1 MKWILPVDR
10 ITAKDRRR
18 VGGKTYSLHRLHAA
32 GMPVPK
38 TVCITTDAYNAFLD
52 RTGLRERIQ
61 LELHRKDLG
70 DMRWEEIWDCAT
82 RIRNL
87 FLRPPLPAELENALS
102 GFLQDTFSDGPA
114 AVRSSAPD
122 EDAAAH
128 SFAGLHASYLN
139 IRGAAS
145 ILKQVRKV
153 WASLWSDAALL
164 YRQEL
169 GLDIEK
175 SAMAVIV
182 QELIEG
188 DVSGVTFTRAPQ
200 RRTIG
205 VVEAVYGL
213 NAGLVDGAVEPDRWI
228 IGRKDGA
235 VREHRETVREQQV
248 SLSAAGGVHLQAVS
262 RRRQTVPPLTDE
274 QVGVLFQCCLKIE
287 AKLGR
292 AQDVEWT
299 RRRDEFIFLQARPVT
314 TDRGQGDQRSWYL
327 SLHRSF
333 ENLQSL
339 RTRIEKERIPEM
351 KAVARKLADQDL
363 RAMDDAALTA
373 EIQRRWKINQDWVDI
388 YWAEFIPFAHGVR
401 LFGRMYN
408 DAVHPDDPFEFVE
421 LLTDSGMVSM
431 NRNRSLE
438 RMATLVAERPQLADF
453 LQAEVFEQL
462 PEDFAAE
469 LRTFLDQ
476 YGDLSC
482 GVSGATGCD
491 TDLGALANILRE
503 LAARPEALRPD
514 PAAATRSPSHKK
526 RRFLDRFQG
535 AERDRARRMLDLARA
550 SYRLRDDDNIHLGR
564 IEAGLIAA
572 MQEGH
577 RRLEA
582 STADHGD
589 NPDRGRLR
597 EILNDIRPPGKSA
610 ANGGPHRQASQSLR
624 ARQIVGQPAGPGIAN
639 GRARVIRNREDLAR
653 FKSGEILVCDAIDP
667 NMTYVIPLVA
677 GIVERRGGMLI
688 HGAIIA
694 REYGLPCVT
703 GVPDAVD
710 RIQTGDGI
718 TVDGFL
724 GIVTIDARDADF
736 RRAPDR

>member
-1 MKWILPVDR
+1 MNWILPVDR

-38 TVCITTDAYNAFLD
+38 TICITTDAYHAFVD
-52 RTGLRERIQ
+52 DTGLRERIQ

-87 FLRPPLPAELENALS
+87 FLRPPLPAELEKALT
-102 GFLQDTFSDGPA
+102 GFLQDAFSDRPT

-122 EDAAAH
+122 EDAASH

-145 ILKQVRKV
+145 ILKQIRKV

-200 RRTIG
+200 RRTVG

-235 VREHRETVREQQV
+235 VREHRESTREQQV

-262 RRRQTVPPLTDE
+262 RRWQPVPPLTE
-274 QVGVLFQCCLKIE
+274 KQVGALFQCCLQIE
-287 AKLGR
+287 TKLGR

-314 TDRGQGDQRSWYL
+314 TDRGEGDQRSWYL

-339 RTRIEKERIPEM
+339 RTRIENERIPAME
-351 KAVARKLADQDL
+351 AVARKLADQDL
-363 RAMDDAALTA
+363 DALDDAELTA
-373 EIQRRWKINQDWVDI
+373 EIQRRWKINQEWVDI

-438 RMATLVAERPQLADF
+438 RMATLVAKRPQLADL
-453 LQAEVFEQL
+453 LQAEAFEQL

-482 GVSGATGCD
+482 GVSGAAGCD
-491 TDLGALANILRE
+491 TDLAALANILRE

-514 PAAATRSPSHKK
+514 QAAATQSQARKK

-535 AERDRARRMLDLARA
+535 AERDRARRVLELARA

-564 IEAGLIAA
+564 IEAGLITA

-577 RRLEA
+577 RRLQA
-582 STADHGD
+582 SAAGHHD
-589 NPDRGRLR
+589 NPDRGRLL
-597 EILNDIRPPGKSA
+597 EVLHDIRPPGKSA
-610 ANGGPHRQASQSLR
+610 ANGSAHRKAPQSLR

-639 GRARVIRNREDLAR
+639 GRARVIREREDLAR

-703 GVPDAVD
+703 GVPDAID

-724 GIVTIDARDADF
+724 GIVTVDARDAGPL
-736 RRAPDR
+736 RP